1 MSPIVEAVKLNFFLF
16 FPLLKILLGNEV
28 SIWRHMSISVGQ
40 KKCRGE
46 GRDPK
51 MKAEGEA
58 SHYN

>member
-1 MSPIVEAVKLNFFLF
+1 
-16 FPLLKILLGNEV
+16 
-28 SIWRHMSISVGQ
+28 MSISVGQ